1 MNKLYSAEFKR
12 VLINSRAEAMRTGD
26 KLIRAEHF
34 ILGMLREPNNDS
46 YEILCRHFK
55 DVEALRV
62 LMHNKIK
69 TYDKMEMLPFDMPNG
84 AISLDSVAGAA
95 LQNSMTEASV
105 VNCNKVM
112 STHLLLALLRGRSTF
127 VAKTLAE
134 AGLNYDQLRDHLREL
149 YHVDDAAEDDSTSNQ
164 DAPDSWSSNEL
175 RFENTS
181 HTADDYEADNGN
193 EEDDEEDDLSYAEE
207 YATANGKKAKGKAGK
222 KPLQFLTKFGTDFT
236 ALALKGK
243 LDPVVGRKNEIE
255 RVAQILCR
263 RKKNNP
269 VLIGE
274 AGVGKTAIV
283 EGLAQRIVKNEVP
296 VTLLEKRLIALD
308 MPGVVAGTKYRGQ
321 FEERMQGIM
330 KELKEHPE
338 VILFIDEIHTIV
350 GAGSAAGTMDAANI
364 LKPALSRGQ
373 LQCIGATT
381 VDEYRKTIEKDGA
394 LERRFQKVM
403 INPTSMEDTLEILNN
418 IKDNYEAHHNV
429 KYSDKALEACVKLT
443 ERYISDRKLP
453 DKAID
458 ALDEAGSRKHLFDV
472 EMPAELKEMEKEID
486 QLHTEQMLMAEQK
499 KFSEATKLRQQMS
512 LLKGTFT
519 QKKTEWLLSLKEN
532 PSEVDEKDVEQVV
545 SIMSGVPVH
554 KMAQAEN
561 IKLRELKT
569 DLSHTIIAQDKAIEK
584 LIKAIT
590 RNRIGLRDPNK
601 PIGTFMFLGPTGVGK
616 TFLAKKLAEYMFGT
630 EEALIRIDM
639 SEYMEKFTTSRL
651 VGAPPGY
658 VGYEEGGQLTEKVR
672 RRPYSIVLLDEIEK
686 ANKDV
691 FNLLLQVMD
700 EGRLTDSN
708 GVTVDFRNTIIIL
721 TSNVGS
727 RNLQDFGNA
736 IGFSSQ
742 SAEDMKA
749 YAERIIMKE
758 LNKQFAPEF
767 INRIDDIILFDQ
779 LNREAIGKI
788 IDNELGMLNLRLAA
802 LGYTL
807 EIDKKA
813 KEFLI
818 DKSYDKKYGARPL
831 KRAIQTYVEDGIS
844 DYILDENTAKSSD
857 GIIHITHKAK
867 KEELV
872 FE

>member
-1 MNKLYSAEFKR
+1 MKKIYSAEFKR
-12 VLINSRAEAMRTGD
+12 VLIQSRAEAMRTGD
-26 KLIRAEHF
+26 KLIRPEHF

-46 YEILCRHFK
+46 YEILVRYFK
-55 DVEALRV
+55 DLEELRV
-62 LMHNKIK
+62 LMLNRIK
-69 TYDKMEMLPFDMPNG
+69 TYDKAEVLPFDMPNG
-84 AISLDSVAGAA
+84 AISLDAVAGAA
-95 LQNSMTEASV
+95 LQNSMMEASV
-105 VNCNKVM
+105 VHCDKVM
-112 STHLLLALLRGRSTF
+112 SPHLLLALIRKRDNF
-127 VAKTLAE
+127 VGKTLAE
-134 AGLNYDQLRDHLREL
+134 AGLEYDQLREQLREM
-149 YHVDDAAEDDSTSNQ
+149 YHVEDSLDEEPQAEQDKDSNL
-164 DAPDSWSSNEL
+164 WSSSEL

-181 HTADDYEADNGN
+181 HTADNY
-193 EEDDEEDDLSYAEE
+193 EDDEDDEDDGDGRSYAEE
-207 YATANGKKAKGKAGK
+207 YAATDGNKAKGKSNK

-236 ALALKGK
+236 SLALKGK
-243 LDPVVGRKNEIE
+243 LDPVVGRKIEIE

-269 VLIGE
+269 ILIGE

-283 EGLAQRIVKNEVP
+283 EGLAQRIVAGSVP
-296 VTLLEKRLIALD
+296 VTLLDKRLIALD

-321 FEERMQGIM
+321 FEERLQGIM
-330 KELKEHPE
+330 KELREHPE
-338 VILFIDEIHTIV
+338 VILFIDEIHTII
-350 GAGSAAGTMDAANI
+350 GAGSASGTMDAANM

-381 VDEYRKTIEKDGA
+381 VDEYRKSIEKDGA

-403 INPTSMEDTLEILNN
+403 INPTSMEDTLEILTN
-418 IKDNYEAHHNV
+418 IKSNYENHHNV
-429 KYSDKALEACVKLT
+429 KYTDRALEACVKLT

-472 EMPAELKEMEKEID
+472 EMPAELKQLEQQID
-486 QLHTEQMLMAEQK
+486 VLRAGKTLLAEQK
-499 KFSEATKLRQQMS
+499 KYAEASKARTQLTE
-512 LLKGTFT
+512 LKAQFT
-519 QKKTEWLLSLKEN
+519 LKKTEWLLKLKEN
-532 PSEVDEKDVEQVV
+532 PSVVDEKDVEQVV

-561 IKLRELKT
+561 IKLKELKT

-616 TFLAKKLAEYMFGT
+616 TFLAKKLAEYMFGS

-727 RNLQDFGNA
+727 RSLQDFGNA
-736 IGFSSQ
+736 IGFGSQ
-742 SAEDMKA
+742 DGDNKA
-749 YAERIIMKE
+749 YAEQIIMKE
-758 LNKQFAPEF
+758 LNRQFAPEF

-779 LNREAIGKI
+779 LSRDAIGQI
-788 IDNELGMLNLRLAA
+788 IDNELAMLNLRLAA

-831 KRAIQTYVEDGIS
+831 KRALQTYVEDGIS
-844 DYILDENTAKSSD
+844 DYILDESIPKSDS
-857 GIIHITHKAK
+857 GVIRITRKAK
-867 KEELV
+867 NEELV